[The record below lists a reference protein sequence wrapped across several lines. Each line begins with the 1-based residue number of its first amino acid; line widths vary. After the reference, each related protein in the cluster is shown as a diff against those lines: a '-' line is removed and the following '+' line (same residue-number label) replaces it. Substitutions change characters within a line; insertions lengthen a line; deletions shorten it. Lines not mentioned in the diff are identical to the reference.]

1 MDHIIEVVVKVSAA
15 ARVILLRELYAQR
28 SHVAFVPTTT
38 TSFVLE
44 WCENRVMKCGEANN
58 DDRHVYYWDAVDSC
72 ECCVRCQNSKWSCH
86 TVYNADTLN
95 TFETRWMS
103 FLFVSCITFRA
114 FWVFSL
120 SNSFVNK
127 FTTFVMSLI
136 LVSVVPVYCP
146 LRARFKWINS
156 CSATSRGMNGSIYSL
171 ARSNSHKVKFIF
183 QINMSLGKPED
194 YLWLNVFTV
203 SWFMI

>member
-1 MDHIIEVVVKVSAA
+1 MFTWSRKLSHVCARARLTENRKKLAHPWKKINQKQTIAAIGIVGRWWTLIHAWCQIKEEDMDHIIEVVVKVSAA

-58 DDRHVYYWDAVDSC
+58 DDRHVYYGCGSVRDRWDAVDSC

-114 FWVFSL
+114 FLGFFS
-120 SNSFVNK
+120 
-127 FTTFVMSLI
+127 
-136 LVSVVPVYCP
+136 
-146 LRARFKWINS
+146 
-156 CSATSRGMNGSIYSL
+156 
-171 ARSNSHKVKFIF
+171 F
-183 QINMSLGKPED
+183 QLFRE
-194 YLWLNVFTV
+194 
-203 SWFMI
+203 